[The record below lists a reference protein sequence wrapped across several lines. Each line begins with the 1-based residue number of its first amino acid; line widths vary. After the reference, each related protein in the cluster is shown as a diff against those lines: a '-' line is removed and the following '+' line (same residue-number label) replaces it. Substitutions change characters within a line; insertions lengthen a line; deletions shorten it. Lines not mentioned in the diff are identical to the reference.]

1 MQIKKRIVKVDIPEY
16 GEFYVTPMTR
26 ALQRANK
33 AVLKGTTEENKI
45 EALDEVSIN
54 ILLACIVDRDGNPI
68 FRGADELDD
77 LGIDLINELSNK
89 ILEVSSGIAPKGDPE
104 KNSETIPNSSS
115 PTT

>member
-33 AVLKGTTEENKI
+33 AVLKGTTEENKG
-45 EALDEVSIN
+45 EALEQVTIAT
-54 ILLACIVDRDGNPI
+54 ILACIVNADGTPA
-68 FRGADELDD
+68 FSSADELDD
-77 LGIDLINELSNK
+77 LGLDLINELSNK

-115 PTT
+115 HSN